1 MLVDVCALVR
11 RCLFAC
17 DMPCLPAVVAD
28 VCMFPVCVSLT
39 VCVCVLTWSVKLTSQ
54 SSAGAEDVKFG
65 SVQKGERRG
74 GKLCVL
80 TSVSF
85 G

>member
-1 MLVDVCALVR
+1 MLVPVFVCGGVMLVDVCALVR

-39 VCVCVLTWSVKLTSQ
+39 VCVCFNLEC
-54 SSAGAEDVKFG
+54 GADFTEL
-65 SVQKGERRG
+65 SR
-74 GKLCVL
+74 C
-80 TSVSF
+80 
-85 G
+85 

>member
-1 MLVDVCALVR
+1 MLVPVFVCGGVDVCALAR

-39 VCVCVLTWSVKLTSQ
+39 VYALYVCVICFNLECEADFTELS
-54 SSAGAEDVKFG
+54 
-65 SVQKGERRG
+65 R
-74 GKLCVL
+74 C
-80 TSVSF
+80 
-85 G
+85 